1 MGRPGPDRASLP
13 VRVTVTVVG
22 KPRIT
27 VISGSGPAGGPDPEI
42 VTSESQSWHRPPTQ
56 TSTQPT
62 RHRTLVEAGPRP
74 GGRAPSADP
83 FAVATEPGPARSLR
97 SLRPVRRGGRHSKR
111 CQTVDAGQATPAAL
125 AAARTGP
132 AASRADRPEGQASPA
147 AGPKAVKL
155 T

>member
-1 MGRPGPDRASLP
+1 MASSADSDFDAAYPASDTCRGRPETRRTGA
-13 VRVTVTVVG
+13 VR
-22 KPRIT
+22 RSIC
-27 VISGSGPAGGPDPEI
+27 SC
-42 VTSESQSWHRPPTQ
+42 
-56 TSTQPT
+56 
-62 RHRTLVEAGPRP
+62 
-74 GGRAPSADP
+74 
-83 FAVATEPGPARSLR
+83 EPGPARSLR